1 MKNSDLALALIV
13 LAMTSA
19 LVDTAYAQDAAP
31 AIAAN
36 GSQVTTHITQ
46 IVDLS
51 LTVEIEA
58 GSSVGENGDWWL
70 VAETP
75 SGWYSYDIHDR
86 AWKPG
91 FFVSYQGPLI
101 DLPSFGVS
109 SLTGLPIGTYTF
121 YFGVDL
127 LMNGSLDTGRLFYRS
142 VAVHVDDIW
151 QPAPGA
157 HWQWQLSGT
166 IDTSFVTQMYDID
179 LFEVA
184 PGVIDQLHADGRVVI
199 CYFSAGSWEDWRP
212 DAATFPAAV
221 RGEPLEDFP
230 DETWLDIRQLD
241 GLGPIM
247 RARLDLAVEKG
258 CDGVEP
264 DNVDGYVNETG
275 FGLTAQDQLNYNLWL
290 SVEAHARGLSVGLK
304 NDLDQVA
311 DLVPFFDWA
320 LNEQCFQ
327 FNECASLLPFV
338 EAGKAVFGVEYEG
351 NPETF
356 CPEANVLG
364 YSWLQKRLELDAWR
378 FDCSDN

>member
-109 SLTGLPIGTYTF
+109 SLNSGVVSDRSTHRDVYVLFWRRSSHERQLGYRTLVLPQCGGPCRRYLVTR
-121 YFGVDL
+121 
-127 LMNGSLDTGRLFYRS
+127 TGR
-142 VAVHVDDIW
+142 
-151 QPAPGA
+151 P
-157 HWQWQLSGT
+157 
-166 IDTSFVTQMYDID
+166 
-179 LFEVA
+179 
-184 PGVIDQLHADGRVVI
+184 
-199 CYFSAGSWEDWRP
+199 
-212 DAATFPAAV
+212 
-221 RGEPLEDFP
+221 
-230 DETWLDIRQLD
+230 
-241 GLGPIM
+241 
-247 RARLDLAVEKG
+247 LAVAAERHDRHLV
-258 CDGVEP
+258 CDP
-264 DNVDGYVNETG
+264 DVR
-275 FGLTAQDQLNYNLWL
+275 
-290 SVEAHARGLSVGLK
+290 H
-304 NDLDQVA
+304 
-311 DLVPFFDWA
+311 
-320 LNEQCFQ
+320 
-327 FNECASLLPFV
+327 
-338 EAGKAVFGVEYEG
+338 
-351 NPETF
+351 
-356 CPEANVLG
+356 
-364 YSWLQKRLELDAWR
+364 
-378 FDCSDN
+378 